1 MTARD
6 KTRPFTT
13 PSRKGMRD
21 EVISEPTAIVDV
33 KSRDAKE
40 LAALASERF
49 AAVLRTAPVEETMKT
64 GLRDSRRARF
74 SGGERLLWTTTFES
88 EWHRCIGKP
97 INRSA
102 IH

>member
-13 PSRKGMRD
+13 KSAEAMRD
-21 EVISEPTAIVDV
+21 RVISEPTAFFEA
-33 KSRDAKE
+33 KPGHEKE
-40 LAALASERF
+40 LAAASERF
-49 AAVLRTAPVEETMKT
+49 AAVLRTAAVDETMKT
-64 GLRDSRRARF
+64 RLRAPRHAPF

-88 EWHRCIGKP
+88 EWHRYIAKP
-97 INRSA
+97 ADPST